1 MQAEY
6 ASLVEQHG
14 NQAKLYEA
22 VASLME
28 MQGSS
33 AASSSGSTVSLASG
47 SASASVDDNKDAS
60 LKPWRLKDQRINRV
74 GRTDSRS
81 RAGRQ
86 QVDPRIG
93 KPRVRTDL
101 ANRDRSKGRSNK
113 KRPNDSAAAPAQD
126 APAQAAEEASLTR
139 ALNLRRFAEV
149 QELPLQVAATVANAQ
164 ELRLRIV
171 AVEHTMY
178 IVPMSKLFCDQCT
191 GAGARHQRDAAL
203 GHSHDHP

>member
-1 MQAEY
+1 MP
-6 ASLVEQHG
+6 
-14 NQAKLYEA
+14 
-22 VASLME
+22 
-28 MQGSS
+28 
-33 AASSSGSTVSLASG
+33 LASG
-47 SASASVDDNKDAS
+47 SASASADDKKDAA
-60 LKPWRLKDQRINRV
+60 LKPWRLKDQRIHRE

-86 QVDPRIG
+86 QQADPRIG

-101 ANRDRSKGRSNK
+101 ANRDRSKDRSNK

-171 AVEHTMY
+171 AVEHSSN
-178 IVPMSKLFCDQCT
+178 VE
-191 GAGARHQRDAAL
+191 AL
-203 GHSHDHP
+203 L